1 VVCHIKVDNA
11 CWLTLAISAY
21 TADPPKEPAML
32 IVADENI
39 PLLDAFFEGFG
50 EIRRVPGRSIDR
62 ATVEQAD
69 VLLVRSVTNVNRGL
83 LEGSKVRFVGTC
95 TIGTDHL
102 DLDYFQR
109 AGITW
114 SSAPGC
120 NARGVVDYVL
130 GSLLTLAEI
139 EGANLA
145 QRTYGIVGAGEVGG
159 RLVKVLQGLG
169 WNVLVCDPPRQA
181 AEGGDYV
188 SLEQIIEQCDV
199 ISLHTPLKKHG
210 AQSTWHLFDKN
221 RLNQLKSGTWLI
233 NASRGPVVDNA
244 ALRQVLL
251 QREDLQ
257 AVLDVWEGEPEVD
270 VALAELCVLATPHI
284 AGYSL
289 DGRQRGTAQIYQAYC
304 DFLGQAAQISLND
317 LLPAPWLSQVTL
329 NANSDPAWS
338 LAMLC
343 RGVYDPRRDD
353 ADFRRSL
360 VGNVNEQRA
369 AFDSL
374 RKHYPLRR
382 EIDGL
387 QVRIEGDSPELQK
400 IVAALG
406 ASAV

>member
-1 VVCHIKVDNA
+1 
-11 CWLTLAISAY
+11 
-21 TADPPKEPAML
+21 ML

-39 PLLDAFFEGFG
+39 PLLDAFFGGLG
-50 EIRRVPGRSIDR
+50 EIRRLPGRSIDR
-62 ATVEQAD
+62 AAIEQAD
-69 VLLVRSVTNVNRGL
+69 VLLVRSVTNVDRAL
-83 LEGSKVRFVGTC
+83 LEGSNVRFVGTC

-102 DLDYFQR
+102 DLDYFQQ

-139 EGANLA
+139 EGADLA
-145 QRTYGIVGAGEVGG
+145 QRTYGVVGAGEVGG
-159 RLVKVLQGLG
+159 RLIKVLRGLG

-181 AEGGDYV
+181 AEGGDYI
-188 SLEQIIEQCDV
+188 SLEQIVERCDV
-199 ISLHTPLKKHG
+199 ISLHTPLSKNG
-210 AQSTWHLFDKN
+210 DLPTWHLFDKA

-233 NASRGPVVDNA
+233 NASRGPVVDNV
-244 ALRQVLL
+244 ALREVLL

-257 AVLDVWEGEPEVD
+257 AVLDVWEAEPQVD
-270 VALAELCVLATPHI
+270 VALADLCVIATPHI

-289 DGRQRGTAQIYQAYC
+289 DGKQRGTAQIYQAFCEYR
-304 DFLGQAAQISLND
+304 GQVPQVSLDD
-317 LLPAPWLSQVTL
+317 LLPAPWLAEVSL
-329 NANSDPAWS
+329 NANSDPAWV

-360 VGNVNEQRA
+360 VGSVQEQRA
-369 AFDSL
+369 AFDGL
-374 RKHYPLRR
+374 RKHYPERR

-387 QVRIEGDSPELQK
+387 TVRIKGNSPALRQ

-406 ASAV
+406 AVFAQD

>member
-1 VVCHIKVDNA
+1 
-11 CWLTLAISAY
+11 
-21 TADPPKEPAML
+21 ML

-39 PLLDAFFEGFG
+39 PLLDAFFAGFG

-69 VLLVRSVTNVNRGL
+69 VLLVRSVTNVNRAL
-83 LEGSKVRFVGTC
+83 LEGSKIRFVGTC

-102 DLDYFQR
+102 DLEYFNE

-130 GSLLTLAEI
+130 GSLMTLAEI
-139 EGANLA
+139 EGVDLT
-145 QRTYGIVGAGEVGG
+145 QRTYGVVGAGEVGG
-159 RLVKVLQGLG
+159 RLIKVLKGLG
-169 WNVLVCDPPRQA
+169 WNVKVCDPPRQA

-199 ISLHTPLKKHG
+199 ISLHTPLTRSGGG
-210 AQSTWHLFDKN
+210 ATWHLFDQQ
-221 RLNQLKSGTWLI
+221 RLQQLKPGAWLI
-233 NASRGPVVDNA
+233 NAARGPVVDNA
-244 ALRQVLL
+244 ALRKVLL
-251 QREDLQ
+251 EREDLQ
-257 AVLDVWEGEPEVD
+257 AVLDVWEAEPEVD
-270 VALAELCVLATPHI
+270 TALAELCVLATPHI

-289 DGRQRGTAQIYQAYC
+289 DGKQRGTAQIYQAYC
-304 DFLGQAAQISLND
+304 AFSGQPAIIQLSD
-317 LLPAPWLSQVTL
+317 LLPAPWLSEVTL
-329 NANSDPAWS
+329 HADSDPAWA

-360 VGNVNEQRA
+360 VGNVGEQRA
-369 AFDSL
+369 AFDVL
-374 RKHYPLRR
+374 RKQYPVRR
-382 EIDGL
+382 EIEGL
-387 QVRIEGDSPELQK
+387 KVRIEGESPALSK

-406 ASAV
+406 AVAV